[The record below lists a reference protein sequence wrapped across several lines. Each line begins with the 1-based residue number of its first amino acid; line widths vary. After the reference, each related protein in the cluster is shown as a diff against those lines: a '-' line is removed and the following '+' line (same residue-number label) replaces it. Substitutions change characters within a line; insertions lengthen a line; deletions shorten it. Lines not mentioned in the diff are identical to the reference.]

1 MVYTDYNELKK
12 YEVLEGCFG
21 ETNDGCLFVV
31 VALNIPNKDPITLN
45 APNKDLIMVYQDG
58 GFDRLNSMWEQ
69 YMDDFEGDY
78 IVKLVKNCYSFDNY
92 GSNTCETIYRV
103 PRAMTMDEIEA
114 ALGYPIIL
122 LEE

>member
-21 ETNDGCLFVV
+21 ETNDGYLFVV
-31 VALNIPNKDPITLN
+31 VALNIPNQ
-45 APNKDLIMVYQDG
+45 DLIMVYQDG
-58 GFDRLNSMWEQ
+58 GFDRLNSMWES

-78 IVKLVKNCYSFDNY
+78 IGDYIVKIVKNCYSFDNY

-114 ALGYPIIL
+114 ALGYPIVL
-122 LEE
+122 VEE

>member
-31 VALNIPNKDPITLN
+31 VALNIPNT
-45 APNKDLIMVYQDG
+45 DLIMVYQDG

-78 IVKLVKNCYSFDNY
+78 IVKIVKNCYSFDNY

-114 ALGYPIIL
+114 ALGYPIVL
-122 LEE
+122 VEE